1 MSDFSRNLGSSMLRA
16 MSEVT
21 LVTSGGS
28 LRDDKTVP
36 SCFAPYRQMIA
47 TLCATAPA
55 DSSGHQRPGSS
66 SSRLFEV

>member
-28 LRDDKTVP
+28 LRDDKTVAP
-36 SCFAPYRQMIA
+36 CFAPYRQMIA